1 MSNISWIRV
10 TGYFFVVRG
19 IRIGSSPVAVFC
31 YPDIKRLT
39 PPALRAGG
47 VIYRTKIWHRAI
59 LPGPCGP
66 SIVAAVG
73 LNFRVR
79 NGNGWIPHA
88 IGARNC

>member
-1 MSNISWIRV
+1 MFGGGDGGGSTAVQVI
-10 TGYFFVVRG
+10 VRQHLLVASAAF
-19 IRIGSSPVAVFC
+19 RIVYVKQP
-31 YPDIKRLT
+31 T
-39 PPALRAGG
+39 PPALCAGG
-47 VIYRTKIWHRAI
+47 VSNRTVIWHRAI

>member
-1 MSNISWIRV
+1 MTCTLN
-10 TGYFFVVRG
+10 RG
-19 IRIGSSPVAVFC
+19 AKTYNDLRHFLHHVAAAAFR
-31 YPDIKRLT
+31 YPALKPLT
-39 PPALRAGG
+39 PPALCAGG
-47 VIYRTKIWHRAI
+47 VIHRTKIWHRAI

-73 LNFRVR
+73 LNYRVR